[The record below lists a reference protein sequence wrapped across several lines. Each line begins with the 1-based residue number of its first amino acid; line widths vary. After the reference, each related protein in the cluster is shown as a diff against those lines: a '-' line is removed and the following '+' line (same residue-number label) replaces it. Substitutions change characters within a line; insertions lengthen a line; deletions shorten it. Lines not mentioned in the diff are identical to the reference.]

1 MIMLFNRGKTM
12 YNVNVYQTAAMM
24 AVTDCVRILSWEEL
38 FSDNED
44 LNEKIGEEKFLYI
57 FQYGMVG
64 FFDPSKD
71 RKNGICN
78 ELRQLYNE
86 FQISHSPQSLN
97 LVVHKNIS
105 DDSFNKVT
113 LPYLD
118 SVALKK
124 VLHTIVQSVTMNKY
138 AKITNQ
144 LWAITT
150 AQNTYLRA
158 NGKLKI
164 TKRQLKI
171 HLGSLWNI
179 KTEIEENKNVLD
191 TIQDIHE
198 STGSSGKST
207 ELRKAFGLNGSLR
220 QTNERLAIIQE
231 NLEFFKAILD
241 QKESSRLE
249 WIIILLIAIEIV
261 DLFVL
266 RFLKW
271 LQ

>member
-1 MIMLFNRGKTM
+1 MNGQKVWVLAEPMP
-12 YNVNVYQTAAMM
+12 MM
-24 AVTDCVRILSWEEL
+24 AVTDCERTLLWEEL

-44 LNEKIGEEKFLYI
+44 LFEKIVEEKFLYI

-64 FFDPSKD
+64 FFNPSKD
-71 RKNGICN
+71 GKNGICN
-78 ELRQLYNE
+78 ELKQLYKE
-86 FQISHSPQSLN
+86 FHISRSSQTLN
-97 LVVHKNIS
+97 LVVHKNIR

-118 SVALKK
+118 SVALRK
-124 VLHTIVQSVTMNKY
+124 VLHTIVQSVTLDKY
-138 AKITNQ
+138 AKITKQ
-144 LWAITT
+144 LWTITT
-150 AQNTYLRA
+150 AQNTYLQV

-164 TKRQLKI
+164 SKRQLKI
-171 HLGSLWNI
+171 HFGSLWSI
-179 KTEIEENKNVLD
+179 KTEIEENKNVFD

-198 STGSSGKST
+198 SIGSNGKST
-207 ELRKAFGLNGSLR
+207 ELKKAFIPNGSLR
-220 QTNERLAIIQE
+220 HTNERLVIIQE
-231 NLEFFKAILD
+231 NLELFKAILD

-249 WIIILLIAIEIV
+249 WIIILLIAVEIV